1 MIPPEAPPSAGG
13 EGAPSGSPDDRGR
26 RFLFGTKRTVA
37 TLLDRWVELL
47 VVALLL
53 FSGGSIVFFEVSKFA
68 EARDHVRDRARQA
81 ALVAGES
88 FSGNLSSRFIDLGFV
103 ASAIAPHEAARPDS
117 ELRKEIR
124 IFLALHPGLVDFE
137 VQQGYSGPVLWS
149 TRSGEGAPLAPPDNG
164 RTLQPLPFNPSL
176 RVGRPFFSPSIG
188 TNLLPL
194 GALVP
199 GSSLYVRT
207 HVRLD
212 ALLPPPSSGLASAY
226 RVEFSYAGPRR
237 PSPGLLPVASSSRR
251 SLRIPVDSYPFRIT
265 VSWPPGTALLRYE
278 RLGRLRWSLEIGGVL
293 FLSGLGMGVIVLSR
307 RQERLLRTLGELSAL
322 DAAVFEEAGAVG
334 LVIGSD
340 GRILR
345 MNREARAFL
354 EVPEGRIPEEP
365 YAWERFLPEDEAP
378 GLHDFFERMKSRTIA
393 REYENHWVRPSGE
406 RRLFRWTNTVVDEGG
421 QYLVTLGVDI
431 TERERLAALLREQND
446 RLVTLLSYNTLRG
459 RLLEA
464 MDEAEDEASLMGL
477 FCRLSRQVP
486 GVALAWVGRPDPA
499 TGEIL
504 RLATDGNAGYLDGLR
519 LSVDASEPEGQGPIG
534 ESWRSD
540 RPVFNPSFEKNPHMA
555 PWRERA
561 AQFGIRASANVLVR
575 KNQEKYAFLTIYLD
589 HEESFSPELR
599 EILEAIGASLS
610 LALDRLD
617 LKHREEESRA
627 LSKALLSN
635 AAAGIDLVRYP
646 ERVVVAA
653 NEAFLRIF
661 GFSSREEIVGKS
673 VREIYFD
680 EEGFSK
686 VGDLAARALSERKS
700 FARDLTFRR
709 RSDGKRVWADAF
721 VHCVPDATADMLVW
735 TVVDVTE
742 RHELAMTV
750 ERLSRFRNLLAR
762 VTRILAERGEEEGLY
777 QEICERIADLGE
789 ISLAWIGVPGEGG
802 DLRFLGA
809 AGETRYM
816 EGLSITI
823 EEHLPEGEGPSGRVW
838 RSGEPIFN
846 LDLAR
851 EFSGRPQAL
860 RIEAHGLANL
870 GLLPLF
876 RHNRPWGLW
885 ALYLV
890 KGETFDDSLQDL
902 LREMAMMISEGL
914 DRLDE
919 KRRDR
924 VLSSAVAAVGEGVS
938 IADPDGKILFVN
950 ESFTTITGYS
960 QEEVQG
966 KNLRLLQGEGTNP
979 QTVGEIRSAILGERS
994 FRGQI
999 LNYRKNG
1006 TPFWNLLTISPVRDD
1021 RGRLVE
1027 FVGVQRDVTEIVEVA
1042 QRLEHESL
1050 HDRLTDLPNRRA
1062 LDRAFSM
1069 AFERSQRYR
1078 INLAVVMIDLDD
1090 FKPVNDRFGHEA
1102 GDRLL
1107 LAIGERVGSVLRKTD
1122 FLARLGGDEFVLLV
1136 ENYVGT
1142 EELLEILRRVAEAIG
1157 REFLLPGGESVR
1169 VGVSMGVATTSGEA
1183 TAESP
1188 DALLRL
1194 ADQALYESKDHKAD
1208 RETAWVVFGEGVA
1221 VRKNPAQRLLAAR
1234 QLVVFYQPILD
1245 LGRNALVGLEA
1256 LARLKGEDGRLLS
1269 PGEFLGSLSSSD
1281 LFELSRQVL
1290 ERVLVDI
1297 PALSERFPDL
1307 WVSVNVD
1314 PQSLSEECVTC
1325 LRQMLEGASIPSA
1338 RIFLEILE
1346 ARDFTENS
1354 GILETLHHL
1363 RDLGVRLAMD
1373 DVGSAYSSL
1382 LRLKELPVDKVKLDQ
1397 GFIRTIEQ
1405 NPRDLHFVGAVQELV
1420 NRMGLTLVVEGVETE
1435 GVLDGLRA
1443 MEIDMLQGYAI
1454 SRPLPLE
1461 GILAFLR
1468 GFAPDRRSHPTTL
1481 FGLYALTLSLHGRLS
1496 RNVRQ
1501 SATLFDPR
1509 RLADVENCPV
1519 QEAFERLGIHREDP
1533 LMILHE
1539 DYHRHMAY
1547 FVRSLVTYG
1556 KVTEVVDQD
1565 FQRSGDELLEAILTA
1580 YRVSRPSGEDE
1591 LVRNEGEC

>member
-13 EGAPSGSPDDRGR
+13 KGAPSGSPDDRGR

-47 VVALLL
+47 VVSLLL
-53 FSGGSIVFFEVSKFA
+53 FSGGSVVFFEISKFA
-68 EARDHVRDRARQA
+68 EARDHVRDRGRQA
-81 ALVAGES
+81 AIVAGEA

-103 ASAIAPHEAARPDS
+103 ASAIAPHEAGQPDS
-117 ELRKEIR
+117 ELRKDIR
-124 IFLALHPGLVDFE
+124 ILLALHPGLVDFE
-137 VQQGYSGPVLWS
+137 IQQGYEGPVLWS
-149 TRSGEGAPLAPPDNG
+149 TRSGGGAPLAPSNTG

-176 RVGRPFFSPSIG
+176 RVGRPFFSPAIG
-188 TNLLPL
+188 TTLLPL

-207 HVRLD
+207 HVRMD
-212 ALLPPPSSGLASAY
+212 ALLPSPPSGLASAY
-226 RVEFSYAGPRR
+226 RVDFSYAAPRR
-237 PSPGLLPVASSSRR
+237 PSPDLLRAASPSRR
-251 SLRIPVDSYPFRIT
+251 SLRIPVESYPFRVT

-278 RLGRLRWSLEIGGVL
+278 RLGHLRWSLEIGGLLV
-293 FLSGLGMGVIVLSR
+293 LSGLGMGVIVLSR
-307 RQERLLRTLGELSAL
+307 RQERILRTLGELSAL

-334 LVIGSD
+334 LVIASD

-345 MNREARAFL
+345 MNREARDFMGL
-354 EVPEGRIPEEP
+354 PEGRVPEEP
-365 YAWERFLPEDEAP
+365 YAWERFLPEDEHS
-378 GLHDFFERMKSRTIA
+378 GVHDLFERMKSRTID
-393 REYENHWVRPSGE
+393 REYEAHWIRPSGE

-431 TERERLAALLREQND
+431 TERERLAGLLREQND

-464 MDEAEDEASLMGL
+464 MAEADDEASLMGL

-486 GVALAWVGRPDPA
+486 GVVLAWVGRPDPA

-504 RLATDGNAGYLDGLR
+504 NLASDGATGYLEGIP
-519 LSVDASEPEGQGPIG
+519 LSVDASRPEGQGPIG
-534 ESWRSD
+534 QSWRSGL
-540 RPVFNPSFEKNPHMA
+540 PVYNPSFENNPLMA

-561 AQFGIRASANVLVR
+561 ARFGIRASANVLIN
-575 KNQEKYAFLTIYLD
+575 KNQKKYAFLTLYLD

-599 EILEAIGASLS
+599 EILDAIGASLS

-627 LSKALLSN
+627 LSEALLSN

-661 GFSSREEIVGKS
+661 GFSSRAEIVGKS

-686 VGDLAARALSERKS
+686 VGELAARALSEGKA
-700 FARDLTFRR
+700 FGRDITFRR
-709 RSDGKRVWADAF
+709 RFDGKRVWADAF

-742 RHELAMTV
+742 RHELAMAV

-777 QEICERIADLGE
+777 QEICDRVAELGE
-789 ISLAWIGVPGEGG
+789 IALAWIGVPMDGG
-802 DLRFLGA
+802 RLRFLGA
-809 AGETRYM
+809 AGAIPYM

-823 EEHLPEGEGPSGRVW
+823 EEGLAEGAGPTTRVW

-851 EFSGRPQAL
+851 EFAGRPQAL
-860 RIEAHGLANL
+860 HLEAHGLANL

-876 RHNRPWGLW
+876 RHGRPWGLL

-890 KGETFDDSLQDL
+890 REETFDDSLQDL

-938 IADPDGKILFVN
+938 ISDPDGKILFVN

-960 QEEVQG
+960 QEEVRG
-966 KNLRLLQGEGTNP
+966 KNLRILQGEGTDSKA
-979 QTVGEIRSAILGERS
+979 VGEIRGAIEGERP

-999 LNYRKNG
+999 LNYRKDG
-1006 TPFWNLLTISPVRDD
+1006 TPFWNLLTISPVRDES
-1021 RGRLVE
+1021 GRLVE
-1027 FVGVQRDVTEIVEVA
+1027 FVGVQRDVTEIVEVS

-1050 HDRLTDLPNRRA
+1050 HDRLTGLPNRRA
-1062 LDRAFSM
+1062 LDRAFAV

-1078 INLAVVMIDLDD
+1078 INLAVVMIDLDG

-1107 LAIGERVGSVLRKTD
+1107 MAIGERVGRVLRKTD

-1136 ENYVGT
+1136 ENYAGT

-1157 REFLLPGGESVR
+1157 REFLLPGGKSVR
-1169 VGVSMGVATTSGEA
+1169 VGVSMGVATTAGEPE
-1183 TAESP
+1183 AESP

-1194 ADQALYESKDHKAD
+1194 ADQALYESKAHKSD
-1208 RETAWVVFGEGVA
+1208 RETAWVVFGEGVS
-1221 VRKNPAQRLLAAR
+1221 VRKNPAQQLLAAR

-1245 LGRNALVGLEA
+1245 LEKNALVGLEA
-1256 LARLKGEDGRLLS
+1256 LARLKGDDGILLP

-1281 LFELSRQVL
+1281 LFELTRQVL

-1314 PQSLSEECVTC
+1314 PQSVTEECVTC
-1325 LRQMLEGASIPSA
+1325 LGQMLEGASVPPG

-1346 ARDFTENS
+1346 ARDFAENS

-1363 RDLGVRLAMD
+1363 RNLGVRLAMD

-1397 GFIRTIEQ
+1397 GFIRTIED

-1420 NRMGLTLVVEGVETE
+1420 SRMGLTLVVEGVETE
-1435 GVLDGLRA
+1435 GVLDAMRS
-1443 MEIDMLQGYAI
+1443 MEIDMLQGYAL
-1454 SRPLPLE
+1454 SRPLPLD
-1461 GILAFLR
+1461 GILPFLE
-1468 GFAPDRRSHPTTL
+1468 GFVPDRHSHPTTL
-1481 FGLYALTLSLHGRLS
+1481 FGLYALTLALHGQMS
-1496 RNVRQ
+1496 RNVRI
-1501 SATLFDPR
+1501 SPTFFDPR
-1509 RLADVENCPV
+1509 RLSEVENCPV
-1519 QEAFERLGIHREDP
+1519 QESFERLGIHREDP
-1533 LMILHE
+1533 LMVLHE
-1539 DYHRHMAY
+1539 DFHRHMAY

-1556 KVTEVVDQD
+1556 TVTEVVDQD
-1565 FQRSGDELLEAILTA
+1565 FQRSGEELLEAILGA
-1580 YRVSRPSGEDE
+1580 YRISRPKEGSESAK
-1591 LVRNEGEC
+1591 NEV

>member
-13 EGAPSGSPDDRGR
+13 KGAPSGSPDDRKQP
-26 RFLFGTKRTVA
+26 FLFGTKRTVA

-47 VVALLL
+47 VVSLLL
-53 FSGGSIVFFEVSKFA
+53 FSGGSVVFFEISKFA
-68 EARDHVRDRARQA
+68 EARDHVRDRGRQA
-81 ALVAGES
+81 AIVAGEA

-103 ASAIAPHEAARPDS
+103 ASAIAPHEAGQPDS
-117 ELRKEIR
+117 ELRKDIR
-124 IFLALHPGLVDFE
+124 ILLALHPGLVDFE
-137 VQQGYSGPVLWS
+137 IQQGYEGPVLWS
-149 TRSGEGAPLAPPDNG
+149 TRSGGGAPLAPSNTG

-176 RVGRPFFSPSIG
+176 RVGRPFFSPAIG
-188 TNLLPL
+188 TTLLPL

-207 HVRLD
+207 HVRMD
-212 ALLPPPSSGLASAY
+212 ALLPSPPSGLASAY
-226 RVEFSYAGPRR
+226 RVDFSYAAPRR
-237 PSPGLLPVASSSRR
+237 PSPDLLRAASPSRR
-251 SLRIPVDSYPFRIT
+251 SLRIPVESYPFRVT

-278 RLGRLRWSLEIGGVL
+278 RLGHLRWSLEIGGLLV
-293 FLSGLGMGVIVLSR
+293 LSGLGMGVIVLSR
-307 RQERLLRTLGELSAL
+307 RQERILRTLGELSAL

-334 LVIGSD
+334 LVIASD

-345 MNREARAFL
+345 MNREARDFMGL
-354 EVPEGRIPEEP
+354 PEGRVPEEP
-365 YAWERFLPEDEAP
+365 YAWERFLPEDEHS
-378 GLHDFFERMKSRTIA
+378 GVHDLFERMKSRTID
-393 REYENHWVRPSGE
+393 REYEAHWIRPSGE

-431 TERERLAALLREQND
+431 TERERLAGLLREQND

-464 MDEAEDEASLMGL
+464 MAEADDEASLMGL

-486 GVALAWVGRPDPA
+486 GVVLAWVGRPDPA

-504 RLATDGNAGYLDGLR
+504 NLASDGATGYLEGIP
-519 LSVDASEPEGQGPIG
+519 LSVDASRSEGQGPIG
-534 ESWRSD
+534 QSWRSGL
-540 RPVFNPSFEKNPHMA
+540 PVYNPSFENNPLMA

-561 AQFGIRASANVLVR
+561 ARFGIRASANVLIN
-575 KNQEKYAFLTIYLD
+575 KNQKKYAFLTLYLD

-599 EILEAIGASLS
+599 EILDAIGASLS

-627 LSKALLSN
+627 LSEALLSN

-661 GFSSREEIVGKS
+661 GFSSRAEIVGKS

-686 VGDLAARALSERKS
+686 VGELAARALSEGKA
-700 FARDLTFRR
+700 FGRDITFRR
-709 RSDGKRVWADAF
+709 RFDGKRVWADAF

-735 TVVDVTE
+735 TVVDVTQ
-742 RHELAMTV
+742 RHELAMAV

-762 VTRILAERGEEEGLY
+762 VTRILAGRGEEEGLY
-777 QEICERIADLGE
+777 QEICDRVAELGE
-789 ISLAWIGVPGEGG
+789 IALAWIGVPMDGG
-802 DLRFLGA
+802 RLRFLGA
-809 AGETRYM
+809 AGAIPYM

-823 EEHLPEGEGPSGRVW
+823 EEGLAEGAGPTTRVW

-851 EFSGRPQAL
+851 EFAGRPQAL
-860 RIEAHGLANL
+860 HLEAHGLANL

-876 RHNRPWGLW
+876 RHGRPWGLL

-890 KGETFDDSLQDL
+890 REETFDDSLQDL

-938 IADPDGKILFVN
+938 ISDPDGKILFVN

-960 QEEVQG
+960 QEEVRG
-966 KNLRLLQGEGTNP
+966 KNLRILQGEGTDSKA
-979 QTVGEIRSAILGERS
+979 VGEIRGAIEGERP

-999 LNYRKNG
+999 LNYRKDG
-1006 TPFWNLLTISPVRDD
+1006 TPFWNLLTISPVRDES
-1021 RGRLVE
+1021 GRLVE
-1027 FVGVQRDVTEIVEVA
+1027 FVGVQRDVTEIVEVS

-1050 HDRLTDLPNRRA
+1050 HDRLTGLPNRRA
-1062 LDRAFSM
+1062 LDRAFAV

-1078 INLAVVMIDLDD
+1078 INLAVVMIDLDA

-1107 LAIGERVGSVLRKTD
+1107 MAIGERVGRVLRKTD

-1136 ENYVGT
+1136 ENYAGT

-1157 REFLLPGGESVR
+1157 REFLLPGGKSVR
-1169 VGVSMGVATTSGEA
+1169 VGVSMGVATTAGEPE
-1183 TAESP
+1183 AESP

-1194 ADQALYESKDHKAD
+1194 ADQALYESKAHKSD
-1208 RETAWVVFGEGVA
+1208 RETAWVVFGEGVS
-1221 VRKNPAQRLLAAR
+1221 VRKNPAQQLLAAR

-1245 LGRNALVGLEA
+1245 LEKNALVGLEA
-1256 LARLKGEDGRLLS
+1256 LARLKGDDGILLP

-1281 LFELSRQVL
+1281 LFELTRQVL

-1314 PQSLSEECVTC
+1314 PQSVTEECVTC
-1325 LRQMLEGASIPSA
+1325 LGQMLEGASVPPG

-1346 ARDFTENS
+1346 ARDFAENS

-1363 RDLGVRLAMD
+1363 RNLGVRLAMD

-1397 GFIRTIEQ
+1397 GFIRTIED

-1420 NRMGLTLVVEGVETE
+1420 SRMGLTLVVEGVETE
-1435 GVLDGLRA
+1435 GVLDAMRS
-1443 MEIDMLQGYAI
+1443 MEIDMLQGYAL
-1454 SRPLPLE
+1454 SRPLPLD
-1461 GILAFLR
+1461 GILPFLE
-1468 GFAPDRRSHPTTL
+1468 GFVPDRHSHPTTL
-1481 FGLYALTLSLHGRLS
+1481 FGLYALTLALHGQMS
-1496 RNVRQ
+1496 RNVRI
-1501 SATLFDPR
+1501 SPTFFDPR
-1509 RLADVENCPV
+1509 RLSEVENCPV
-1519 QEAFERLGIHREDP
+1519 QESFERLGIHREDP
-1533 LMILHE
+1533 LMVLHE
-1539 DYHRHMAY
+1539 DFHRHMAY

-1556 KVTEVVDQD
+1556 TVTEVVDQD
-1565 FQRSGDELLEAILTA
+1565 FQRSGEELLEAILGA
-1580 YRVSRPSGEDE
+1580 YRISRPKEGSESAK
-1591 LVRNEGEC
+1591 NEV

>member
-1 MIPPEAPPSAGG
+1 MFPEPSPSAGEEGKGPPSDPPPDG
-13 EGAPSGSPDDRGR
+13 ERQ
-26 RFLFGTKRTVA
+26 FLSETKRTIG
-37 TLLDRWVELL
+37 TLLAQWVELL
-47 VVALLL
+47 VVGVLL
-53 FSGGSIVFFEVSKFA
+53 FSGGSIVLFEISKYA
-68 EARDHVRDRARQA
+68 EAREHVRNQARQA
-81 ALVAGES
+81 ALVAGGA
-88 FSGNLSSRFIDLGFV
+88 FSGTLSSRLIDLGFV
-103 ASAIAPHEAARPDS
+103 ASAFAPHGGPRPDS
-117 ELRKEIR
+117 ELRNEVR

-137 VQQGYSGPVLWS
+137 VQQGYAGPVLWS
-149 TRSGEGAPLAPPDNG
+149 TRGGGGPPLAPSAIG
-164 RTLQPLPFNPSL
+164 QALRPLPFNPSL

-188 TNLLPL
+188 TRLLPL
-194 GALVP
+194 GAQVP

-207 HVRLD
+207 HVRMD
-212 ALLPPPSSGLASAY
+212 ALLPPPPPGASSPF
-226 RVEFSYAGPRR
+226 RVDFSYSGGVRSALALP
-237 PSPGLLPVASSSRR
+237 PSPSRAS
-251 SLRIPVDSYPFRIT
+251 LQVPLASYPFRVT
-265 VSWPPGTALLRYE
+265 VSWPPGTSFLQYE
-278 RLGRLRWSLEIGGVL
+278 RVGRLRWSLEIGGLV
-293 FLSGLGMGVIVLSR
+293 FLSGLGIGVIVLSR
-307 RQERLLRTLGELSAL
+307 RQERLLRTLGDLSAL

-334 LVIGSD
+334 LVIGEE

-345 MNREARAFL
+345 MNRAAREFM
-354 EVPEGRIPEEP
+354 EVPEGRVPEEP
-365 YAWERFLPEDEAP
+365 YAWERFLPDDEHPAV
-378 GLHDFFERMKSRTIA
+378 HDLFERMKSRTIA

-421 QYLVTLGVDI
+421 GRYLVTLGVDI
-431 TERERLAALLREQND
+431 TERERLAALLREKND
-446 RLVTLLSYNTLRG
+446 RLVDLLSYNTLRG

-464 MDEAEDEASLMGL
+464 MAEADDEASLMDL

-486 GVALAWVGRPDPA
+486 GVLLSWVGRPDPV

-504 RLATDGNAGYLDGLR
+504 RLAVNGETGYLDGLR
-519 LSVDASEPEGQGPIG
+519 LSVDPADPGGQGPIG
-534 ESWRSD
+534 ESWRSGL
-540 RPVFNPSFEKNPHMA
+540 PVYNPSFEKNPIMA

-575 KNQEKYAFLTIYLD
+575 KNHEKYAFLTVYLD

-610 LALDRLD
+610 LAIDRLD

-627 LSKALLSN
+627 FSESLLSN

-646 ERVVVAA
+646 ERVVMAA
-653 NEAFLRIF
+653 NDAFLRIF

-686 VGDLAARALSERKS
+686 VGELAARALSEGKA
-700 FARDLTFRR
+700 FARDLSFRR
-709 RSDGKRVWADAF
+709 RSDGKRMWADAF
-721 VHCVPDATADMLVW
+721 VHCVPDAKTDMLVW

-742 RHELAMTV
+742 RHELAMMV

-777 QEICERIADLGE
+777 QEICDRIAALGE

-802 DLRFLGA
+802 RLRFLGA
-809 AGETRYM
+809 AGETHYM

-823 EEHLPEGEGPSGRVW
+823 EEERPEGSGPSGRVL
-838 RSGEPIFN
+838 RSGEPLFN

-851 EFSGRPQAL
+851 EFAGRPQAL
-860 RIEAHGLANL
+860 QAEAHGLSRL

-876 RHNRPWGLW
+876 RRGRPWGLL
-885 ALYLV
+885 ALYMV
-890 KGETFDDSLQDL
+890 KGESFDDSLQDL
-902 LREMAMMISEGL
+902 LREMAMMISEGI

-938 IADPDGKILFVN
+938 ISDPDGKILFVN
-950 ESFTTITGYS
+950 EAFTTITGYS

-966 KNLRLLQGEGTNP
+966 QNLRLLQGEGTNP
-979 QTVGEIRSAILGERS
+979 KTVGDIRNALEGKRS

-1006 TPFWNLLTISPVRDD
+1006 TPFWNLLTISPVRDE

-1027 FVGVQRDVTEIVEVA
+1027 FVGVQRDVTEIVEVS

-1050 HDRLTDLPNRRA
+1050 HDRLTGLPNRRA
-1062 LDRAFSM
+1062 LDRAFAV

-1078 INLAVVMIDLDD
+1078 INLAVVMIDLDA

-1107 LAIGERVGSVLRKTD
+1107 MAIGERVGGVLRKTD

-1136 ENYVGT
+1136 ENYIGT
-1142 EELLEILRRVAEAIG
+1142 EELMEILRRVAEAIG

-1183 TAESP
+1183 EAESP

-1194 ADQALYESKDHKAD
+1194 ADQALYESKAHKSD

-1221 VRKNPAQRLLAAR
+1221 VRKNPAQSLLAERRLA
-1234 QLVVFYQPILD
+1234 VFYQPILD
-1245 LGRNALVGLEA
+1245 LGRNTVVGLEA
-1256 LARLKGEDGRLLS
+1256 LARLKGDDGVLLS
-1269 PGEFLGSLSSSD
+1269 PGEFLGSFSSRD

-1290 ERVLVDI
+1290 ERVLIDM
-1297 PALSERFPDL
+1297 PALSERFSDL

-1314 PQSLSEECVTC
+1314 PQSVTEECVTC
-1325 LRQMLEGASIPSA
+1325 LGRMLEGASISPT

-1346 ARDFTENS
+1346 ARDFSENS
-1354 GILETLHHL
+1354 GILETLHQL

-1397 GFIRTIEQ
+1397 GFIRTIEE

-1435 GVLDGLRA
+1435 GVLDAMRA
-1443 MEIDMLQGYAI
+1443 MEIDMLQGYAL
-1454 SRPLPLE
+1454 SRPQPLE
-1461 GILAFLR
+1461 GILSFLKV
-1468 GFAPDRRSHPTTL
+1468 FEPDHRMHPTTL
-1481 FGLYALTLSLHGRLS
+1481 FGLYALTLSMHGRLS
-1496 RNVRQ
+1496 RNVRR
-1501 SATLFDPR
+1501 SPTLFDPR
-1509 RLADVENCPV
+1509 RLAEVENCPV
-1519 QEAFERLGIHREDP
+1519 QEAFERLGIHRENP
-1533 LMILHE
+1533 LMLLHE

-1556 KVTEVVDQD
+1556 TVADVVDQD
-1565 FQRSGDELLEAILTA
+1565 FHRSGEELLEAILSA
-1580 YRVSRPSGEDE
+1580 YRVSRAKEGGVS
-1591 LVRNEGEC
+1591 VRRERPG